1 MSDDVKDFAYYA
13 DAAERILSGITED
26 MPVLDVAAVAA
37 CAQVFATLAAGAP
50 AAPLPG
56 VCPCRLF
63 PIPPNG
69 DFEICILGAGHN
81 GDHLTGGGVYFQD

>member
-13 DAAERILSGITED
+13 DAAERIISGITED

-50 AAPLPG
+50 KPGPCHARLNSNPPSTAGLP
-56 VCPCRLF
+56 CTL
-63 PIPPNG
+63 I
-69 DFEICILGAGHN
+69 EGHS
-81 GDHLTGGGVYFQD
+81 GDHKDYRGVYFVS

>member
-13 DAAERILSGITED
+13 DAAERIISGITED

-50 AAPLPG
+50 KPDPEP
-56 VCPCRLF
+56 VSDWPMRD
-63 PIPPNG
+63 N
-69 DFEICILGAGHN
+69 D
-81 GDHLTGGGVYFQD
+81 